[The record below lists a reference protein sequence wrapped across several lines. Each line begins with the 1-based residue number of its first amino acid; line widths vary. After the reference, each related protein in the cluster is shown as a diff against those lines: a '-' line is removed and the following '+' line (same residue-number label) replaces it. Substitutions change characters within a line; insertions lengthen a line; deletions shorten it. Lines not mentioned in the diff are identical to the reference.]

1 MHICGAGAEPFALMH
16 FGCIRH
22 TPGTR
27 MHAQGGLG
35 HAAEAHHRPQVR
47 VAAGMCITTRE
58 RPGTCVGRDRRRP
71 SQLYSQRVTVKVPSK
86 GSRGVPFPHF
96 LMAFGNRWVLRQF
109 RRHEM
114 RTAGGIP
121 GLLLETVGAKS
132 GQSRKAVLGYLEEGA
147 GSWLV
152 IASTAGAAYHPAWL
166 YNLAKQPEATI
177 EFEDGRRIPVRA
189 ETLEGQ
195 ELEAAWARIATDA
208 PEYAAYRSKTD
219 RDIPVLRLRQR

>member
-1 MHICGAGAEPFALMH
+1 MRPKRITDHKSARRLECAS
-16 FGCIRH
+16 R
-22 TPGTR
+22 
-27 MHAQGGLG
+27 QG
-35 HAAEAHHRPQVR
+35 R
-47 VAAGMCITTRE
+47 

-71 SQLYSQRVTVKVPSK
+71 AQMYSQRVTVKVPPK